1 MSLRKTVCRS
11 LLRVMGWSA
20 QRHLDLPCK
29 CVICLAP
36 HTSNWD
42 FIYGLLCYYAF
53 YNHRPRFLMKKEWF
67 FFPMGY
73 LFRALGGIP
82 TDRSHHSSLTDQ
94 IAESMDRNEFFR
106 ICITPEG
113 TRSAVDEWK
122 KGFYFIARK
131 ADVPIVLAYIDYE
144 KKSCGLVKTMETSE
158 NMKSDLSKV
167 RDFYSAIS
175 ARYPEKFL
183 LPVNM

>member
-1 MSLRKTVCRS
+1 
-11 LLRVMGWSA
+11 
-20 QRHLDLPCK
+20 
-29 CVICLAP
+29 
-36 HTSNWD
+36 
-42 FIYGLLCYYAF
+42 
-53 YNHRPRFLMKKEWF
+53 
-67 FFPMGY
+67 
-73 LFRALGGIP
+73 
-82 TDRSHHSSLTDQ
+82 
-94 IAESMDRNEFFR
+94 MDRNEFFR